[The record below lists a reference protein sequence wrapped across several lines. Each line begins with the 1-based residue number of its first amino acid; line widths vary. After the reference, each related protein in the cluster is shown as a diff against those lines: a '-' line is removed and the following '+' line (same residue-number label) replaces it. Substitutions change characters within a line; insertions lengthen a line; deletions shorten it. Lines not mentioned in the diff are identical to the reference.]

1 MHHFGIFWVQHK
13 LNTNFWI
20 KRTKYR
26 YSLWPSQLSHGLP
39 WHHVHL
45 MKSQPECKSLLGIF
59 LWPYQIICKV
69 LEHIYVLFPW
79 IFGHRP
85 WSHITH
91 EMVYTTHGQAH
102 IQDFQDRLSWKGPQG
117 QGPRNQGGPLRFQ
130 GANWLTFFGKTPD
143 MKSLWLNFFGIPS
156 TNFLSS
162 FFVGRVAG
170 N

>member
-26 YSLWPSQLSHGLP
+26 YIPWPSQLSHGLP

-45 MKSQPECKSLLGIF
+45 VKSQPECKSLLGIF

-91 EMVYTTHGQAH
+91 EMVYATHGQAR
-102 IQDFQDRLSWKGPQG
+102 IQDFQDRLSWKGP
-117 QGPRNQGGPLRFQ
+117 PRSGAPKPGGPLRFQ
-130 GANWLTFFGKTPD
+130 GANWLTFFWENTWHENLVD
-143 MKSLWLNFFGIPS
+143 LFLGIRS
-156 TNFLSS
+156 TKISVDPF
-162 FFVGRVAG
+162 
-170 N
+170 